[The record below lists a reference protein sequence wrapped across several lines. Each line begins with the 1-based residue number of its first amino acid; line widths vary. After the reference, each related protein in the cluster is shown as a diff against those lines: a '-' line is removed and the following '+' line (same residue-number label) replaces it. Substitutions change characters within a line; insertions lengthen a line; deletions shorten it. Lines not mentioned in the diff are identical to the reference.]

1 MTTYN
6 MDEKI
11 DLDKLIRE
19 FLETTENISTSNES
33 SRKFIRDDNDCP
45 CCNLK
50 TLFEK

>member
-1 MTTYN
+1 MN
-6 MDEKI
+6 NEGKI
-11 DLDKLIRE
+11 DLDKLIQE
-19 FLETTENISTSNES
+19 FLETTENLSTSDDT